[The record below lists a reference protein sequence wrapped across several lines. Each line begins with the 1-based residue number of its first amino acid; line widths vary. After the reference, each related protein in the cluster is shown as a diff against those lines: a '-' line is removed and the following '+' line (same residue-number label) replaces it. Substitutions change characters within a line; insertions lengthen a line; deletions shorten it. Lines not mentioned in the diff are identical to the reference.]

1 MIEKAGTSSGATLTR
16 GFLHND
22 VTPGVVGVGQGGRYD
37 MHTYLFIVILIL
49 QVLDVG
55 TTLVALRHGAVEVN
69 PIVNSMI
76 KRLGAK
82 VALLLIKLA
91 FIILLFWFLHYLPI
105 WSLWAVIAVYV
116 GVVIWNIRTIR
127 IQKRV

>member
-1 MIEKAGTSSGATLTR
+1 
-16 GFLHND
+16 
-22 VTPGVVGVGQGGRYD
+22 

-82 VALLLIKLA
+82 IALPLIKIA
-91 FIILLFWFLHYLPI
+91 FIILLFWFLHSLPI
-105 WSLWAVIAVYV
+105 WFLWSVIVAYV
-116 GVVIWNIRTIR
+116 GVVLWNIRTIR
-127 IQKRV
+127 MQKML

>member
-1 MIEKAGTSSGATLTR
+1 
-16 GFLHND
+16 
-22 VTPGVVGVGQGGRYD
+22 

-55 TTLVALRHGAVEVN
+55 TTLIALRHGAVEAN
-69 PIVNSMI
+69 PVANSLI

-82 VALLLIKLA
+82 IALPLIKLA
-91 FIILLFWFLHYLPI
+91 FIILLFWFLHSLPI
-105 WSLWAVIAVYV
+105 WFLWAVIVVYV

>member
-1 MIEKAGTSSGATLTR
+1 MTR
-16 GFLHND
+16 VSITRTASKSVLSLHHSALHM
-22 VTPGVVGVGQGGRYD
+22 VGQGGRYD

>member
-1 MIEKAGTSSGATLTR
+1 
-16 GFLHND
+16 
-22 VTPGVVGVGQGGRYD
+22 

-55 TTLVALRHGAVEVN
+55 TTLIALRHGAVELN
-69 PIVNSMI
+69 PVANSLI

-91 FIILLFWFLHYLPI
+91 FIIPLFWFLHSLPI
-105 WSLWAVIAVYV
+105 WFMWAVIVAYV
-116 GVVIWNIRTIR
+116 GVVLWNIRTIR
-127 IQKRV
+127 VQQRV

>member
-1 MIEKAGTSSGATLTR
+1 MTCPSTTTR
-16 GFLHND
+16 ASKSVLSLRHSALHMA
-22 VTPGVVGVGQGGRYD
+22 GQGGRCD

-55 TTLVALRHGAVEVN
+55 TTLIALRHGAVEVN